1 MVFMLT
7 ACSVLSPQADG
18 VAYQRL
24 SARRAPP
31 ASTSFAPSQ
40 LAKTDIDRVAD
51 LYRQEIFLE
60 LRLLAEKLYRRNP
73 RELAKGALAGSLD
86 AETAARRL
94 LDSAPGWQ
102 FAELAGK
109 SSTDAVQLA
118 FSDEYAG
125 DRVLALVGGLAGML
139 DRAFHGQTAFYLL
152 DDLDP
157 QAFYNS
163 ARNIE
168 IAVWRL
174 SNSRQA
180 NGELFLLSNEAR
192 VQDQAANLSF
202 EREFGKLIGHCDMF
216 SSIIADKTNRT
227 LVKVIQS
234 LASAA
239 FIPVS
244 IK

>member
-1 MVFMLT
+1 MPF
-7 ACSVLSPQADG
+7 D
-18 VAYQRL
+18 
-24 SARRAPP
+24 
-31 ASTSFAPSQ
+31 PSQ

-60 LRLLAEKLYRRNP
+60 LQLLAEKLYRRNP
-73 RELAKGALAGSLD
+73 RELLKGSLAGSLD
-86 AETAARRL
+86 AETAAQRL
-94 LDSAPGWQ
+94 LDASNGWQ
-102 FAELAGK
+102 WAELDGK
-109 SSTDAVQLA
+109 TSTDAVQLA
-118 FSDEYAG
+118 FSEDYAG
-125 DRVLALVGGLAGML
+125 DRVLALVSGLAGML
-139 DRAFHGQTAFYLL
+139 DRAFNGQTRFYLL

-174 SNSRQA
+174 SSKRQS

-202 EREFGKLIGHCDMF
+202 ERGFGKLIGHCDMLTL
-216 SSIIADKTNRT
+216 IIANKTNRAI
-227 LVKVIQS
+227 VKVIQS

-244 IK
+244 VK